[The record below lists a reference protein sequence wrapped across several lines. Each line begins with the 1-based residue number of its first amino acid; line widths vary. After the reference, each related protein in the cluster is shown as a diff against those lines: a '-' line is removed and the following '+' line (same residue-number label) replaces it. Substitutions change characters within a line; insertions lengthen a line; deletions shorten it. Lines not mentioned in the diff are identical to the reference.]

1 MKKSLGILL
10 TIILVTSIV
19 ITGCNS
25 SSDNDKVIVVGA
37 SPEPHAQMLK
47 LIADDL
53 EKEGY
58 ELKIVEFTDYVKP
71 NLALDEKELDANFF
85 QHLPYLLEF
94 NEKNNLDLVSLANI
108 HIEPMGLYSNKISDI
123 SELKDG
129 AEIAIP
135 SDTVNGGRA
144 LLILEDNGLIKLKEG
159 VELNAT
165 ENDIVENPKNITI
178 RPLEAAQLPRSLDD
192 VDAAVINGNY
202 ALQANLNP
210 TKDALLIEKSNSPFA
225 NIVAIRKGEEN
236 SPKLQA
242 LVKALQSDEVRAFI
256 EEKYNGGVI
265 PSF

>member
-1 MKKSLGILL
+1 MKKSLSILL
-10 TIILVTSIV
+10 AIILITSIL
-19 ITGCNS
+19 ITGCQSNAG
-25 SSDNDKVIVVGA
+25 NDKLIVVGA

-85 QHLPYLLEF
+85 QHLPYLLDF
-94 NEKNNLDLVSLANI
+94 NEKNGLDLVSLASI
-108 HIEPMGLYSNKISDI
+108 HIEPMGLYSSKINDI
-123 SELKDG
+123 SQLKYG

-165 ENDIVENPKNITI
+165 ENDIVENPKNLII
-178 RPLEAAQLPRSLDD
+178 RPLEAAQLPRSLED

-202 ALQANLNP
+202 ALQAGLNP
-210 TKDALLIEKSNSPFA
+210 TKDALLIERSDSPFA

-242 LVKALQSDEVRAFI
+242 LVKALQSDKIKTFI
-256 EEKYNGGVI
+256 EENYDGGVI